1 METMLLSYPTLI
13 KRLEKE
19 GKPPI
24 LLDILQEA
32 GKWVL
37 FPTSRFQAD

>member
-13 KRLEKE
+13 KRLEKG

-32 GKWVL
+32 G
-37 FPTSRFQAD
+37 Q